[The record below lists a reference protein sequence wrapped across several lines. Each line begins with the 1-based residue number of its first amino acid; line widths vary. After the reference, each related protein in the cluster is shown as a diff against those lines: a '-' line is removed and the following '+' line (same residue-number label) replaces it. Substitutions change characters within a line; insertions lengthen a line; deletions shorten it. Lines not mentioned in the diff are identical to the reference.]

1 LSPEAWLTDEGH
13 GLAQIRLLE
22 RLAAGFAQD
31 QAELIAD
38 TVAKL
43 VRIREALAGTPRLA
57 VSFTGSKG
65 DRPAV
70 RRRVGSFTDRAPAV
84 EAVPVGWAPEALPRA
99 VGLAAPMDVA
109 FSAYLVPGPHYT
121 DPTLAEVQVA
131 STHFRQEYVLEEI
144 RLRGAAYGAWCAA
157 DPFHR
162 YLELGSYR
170 DPQIARTV
178 GIFRHAAEGIGR
190 MEWSSAQIER
200 AILVTAKDSLKP
212 NRPGEA
218 TSTALWWYV
227 HGLDD
232 ELRQRHY
239 ERLLSVEP
247 AQAREALL
255 QLFTEG
261 ARRASL
267 CVVSSGDKLAATNAQ
282 LAADGLA
289 IQDVFE

>member
-1 LSPEAWLTDEGH
+1 
-13 GLAQIRLLE
+13 
-22 RLAAGFAQD
+22 
-31 QAELIAD
+31 
-38 TVAKL
+38 
-43 VRIREALAGTPRLA
+43 
-57 VSFTGSKG
+57 
-65 DRPAV
+65 
-70 RRRVGSFTDRAPAV
+70 
-84 EAVPVGWAPEALPRA
+84 
-99 VGLAAPMDVA
+99 
-109 FSAYLVPGPHYT
+109 
-121 DPTLAEVQVA
+121 
-131 STHFRQEYVLEEI
+131 
-144 RLRGAAYGAWCAA
+144 
-157 DPFHR
+157 
-162 YLELGSYR
+162 
-170 DPQIARTV
+170 
-178 GIFRHAAEGIGR
+178 

-267 CVVSSGDKLAATNAQ
+267 CVVSSHDKLAATNAQ